1 MSFNSNK
8 PAAVWTQVNP
18 HFAVSN
24 GGCIK
29 PSGDGFDGRA
39 CYLTLDQATYIL
51 LNIDSLRK
59 AIDEQ
64 RKVVLHKETGKEQ
77 AKMVAQMVR
86 MGLTPEQ
93 ATQAVAAI
101 FSNKAAA

>member
-1 MSFNSNK
+1 MSFNTNK
-8 PAAVWTQVNP
+8 TPATWAQVNA

-29 PSGDGFDGRA
+29 PSGDGFEGRA
-39 CYLTLDQATYIL
+39 CYLTLDQAQYIL

-59 AIDEQ
+59 AVDEQ
-64 RKVVLHKETGKEQ
+64 RKVVLSKETGKER

-93 ATQAVAAI
+93 ATQAVEAI
-101 FSNKAAA
+101 FANKQAA